1 MFAKSATPATPVTRP
16 KSHINESVTWVKE
29 WYNPLE
35 YGSGGPAN
43 LKLKGWVKTN
53 AADTETAAPN
63 VDTNGVYDLEAHKY
77 LQEPV
82 VVEVAKEATP
92 DPQQESDLR
101 SALSMDKKD
110 DQISLLVVHL
120 EDENV
125 EWCTLMVKVLMLG
138 IVSFVYYKSY
148 S

>member
-43 LKLKGWVKTN
+43 LRLKGWVKTN

-110 DQISLLVVHL
+110 DQISSLSG
-120 EDENV
+120 
-125 EWCTLMVKVLMLG
+125 LG
-138 IVSFVYYKSY
+138 M
-148 S
+148 